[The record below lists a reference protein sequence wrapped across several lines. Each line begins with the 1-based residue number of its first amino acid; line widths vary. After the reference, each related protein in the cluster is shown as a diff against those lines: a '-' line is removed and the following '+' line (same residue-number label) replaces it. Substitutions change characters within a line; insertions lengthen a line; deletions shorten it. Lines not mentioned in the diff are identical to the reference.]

1 MANDIDLAVMAAC
14 DFYETEFGC
23 NEDCPVFA
31 EGNCVL
37 EKEDPDAF
45 CRMLLRSRLAGSLLN
60 EPPGLD
66 SLGAVGDTI
75 VACREFY

>member
-45 CRMLLRSRLAGSLLN
+45 CRMVLRSRLAGSLLN
-60 EPPGLD
+60 ESPDLNLLGD
-66 SLGAVGDTI
+66 SG
-75 VACREFY
+75 

>member
-37 EKEDPDAF
+37 AKEDSDAF
-45 CRMLLRSRLAGSLLN
+45 CRMVLRSRLAGSLLN
-60 EPPGLD
+60 ESPDLN
-66 SLGAVGDTI
+66 SLGDFG
-75 VACREFY
+75 

>member
-31 EGNCVL
+31 EGICVL
-37 EKEDPDAF
+37 AKEDPDAF
-45 CRMLLRSRLAGSLLN
+45 CRMVLRSRLAGSLLN
-60 EPPGLD
+60 GPPDLD
-66 SLGAVGDTI
+66 LLEADGDTI
-75 VACREFY
+75 VACR